1 VLKRFVDGA
10 AILQKQAPEQRPEW
24 IEKSCAFRR
33 GATAR
38 EIVVRDAAPLLWMVN
53 LDPHP
58 VRADDLDHPDEL
70 RRSRP
75 WPGRELGFLLVLVDR
90 QRPLPLPSMK

>member
-1 VLKRFVDGA
+1 MLKRFVDGA

-38 EIVVRDAAPLLWMVN
+38 EIVVRDAAPLLWMLN
-53 LDPHP
+53 LGCIDLNPHS

-70 RRSRP
+70 RVDLDSG
-75 WPGRELGFLLVLVDR
+75 PGVSWVFC
-90 QRPLPLPSMK
+90 